1 MWVGFTCLLHVT
13 FDFQSIP
20 SFCIWSQDCYNR
32 YSDIESEEQ
41 INECWIEDYKE
52 IKDVIKNQ
60 DNG

>member
-1 MWVGFTCLLHVT
+1 MKQFV
-13 FDFQSIP
+13 
-20 SFCIWSQDCYNR
+20 
-32 YSDIESEEQ
+32 YSWMSPKTVLWIGYREREEQ